1 MDGSSFLAA
10 FASSE
15 AAKDSGSNDASIDTK
30 IQFNGVLD
38 SFPVKGEKITILPSP
53 GDHDVGSSKLKIT
66 NIVNF
71 GWEFKYYP
79 GQLVTVHKNGEYF
92 AYGIYSVG
100 QRAGIVRVVHRKSGE
115 RVLLKGMRGS
125 VQDLAFAHCLEQIIL
140 GVVDEWGN
148 LFVYKIE
155 EKDSA
160 LKTIPLLD
168 ITSSDYIARTT
179 TESEEIRRII
189 WCPYL
194 PEDDDTIDDTSSRL
208 LVLINGSEAQMWN
221 VDLVVNEYGKGD
233 HQSTDISVGKLVISD
248 HTDAITDGTFSPD
261 GTALATASLD
271 GQVKFFQVYM
281 HGSESPRCLH
291 EWSPHNGK
299 QVSSLFFLDNHKN
312 YNPDVQ
318 FWKYVVTAAERNSEI
333 KIWSCENWEC
343 LQTVNFLPAVKSEHF
358 PSCPQP
364 AFKICLDLT
373 SQFLLLSDINRKNVY
388 VLQLQP
394 ESGDRPITVVSVS
407 EFATPSPFLSMSILE
422 AGIRKR
428 ADDPHTLSDVESDN
442 EDGDQHDNDEEKDSD
457 ESDNEMMDG
466 SVHSARRSRGRGRP
480 EGERREATSIK
491 FLLVQPKS
499 LQECRILYDDAF
511 TAINTDNII
520 SPNDN
525 ITKIKTEV
533 TNENSSLLTSS
544 ELSSLKSPN
553 LANVK
558 KEVASPGTESVSSG
572 VSGMPLLTKVKLEP
586 KSPLATIN
594 VTDDLK
600 IKTSSSSVNTP
611 NRGAEISILNLS
623 GTPASGRLQEA
634 ADKITLMSPEAF
646 SSPMSQ
652 HQTIK
657 IKKEPMSPSNPVNA
671 SNEMDRSKVIT
682 SNASSM
688 LPSALNIMN
697 FASAGSSPSR
707 EVQDILA
714 ESEEQ
719 GGITADIV
727 ITEEAETDEVDD
739 EEDEEEYKSPLDGD
753 DDEDPLYDEEE
764 EFKGKLEEYNPE
776 NRLSNHNQSTG
787 HQPQPTSGFTGLL
800 DMIKK
805 EKNPEDAADVLV
817 KAEPGIKYD
826 NASHSTTANTTAG
839 NSSAWLSIVPKQE
852 LLEPKPTKSTPGGVD
867 PLVSPLAALMSGN
880 SNVNRSFEISNDS
893 LNAVTG
899 GNANVSNASVILQS
913 TQHELLLNIE
923 NQMQNMAKT
932 MSQMASL
939 VQTQRAEIQVSYDL
953 E

>member
-1 MDGSSFLAA
+1 
-10 FASSE
+10 
-15 AAKDSGSNDASIDTK
+15 
-30 IQFNGVLD
+30 
-38 SFPVKGEKITILPSP
+38 
-53 GDHDVGSSKLKIT
+53 
-66 NIVNF
+66 
-71 GWEFKYYP
+71 
-79 GQLVTVHKNGEYF
+79 
-92 AYGIYSVG
+92 
-100 QRAGIVRVVHRKSGE
+100 
-115 RVLLKGMRGS
+115 
-125 VQDLAFAHCLEQIIL
+125 
-140 GVVDEWGN
+140 
-148 LFVYKIE
+148 
-155 EKDSA
+155 
-160 LKTIPLLD
+160 
-168 ITSSDYIARTT
+168 
-179 TESEEIRRII
+179 
-189 WCPYL
+189 
-194 PEDDDTIDDTSSRL
+194 
-208 LVLINGSEAQMWN
+208 
-221 VDLVVNEYGKGD
+221 
-233 HQSTDISVGKLVISD
+233 
-248 HTDAITDGTFSPD
+248 
-261 GTALATASLD
+261 
-271 GQVKFFQVYM
+271 
-281 HGSESPRCLH
+281 
-291 EWSPHNGK
+291 
-299 QVSSLFFLDNHKN
+299 
-312 YNPDVQ
+312 
-318 FWKYVVTAAERNSEI
+318 
-333 KIWSCENWEC
+333 
-343 LQTVNFLPAVKSEHF
+343 
-358 PSCPQP
+358 
-364 AFKICLDLT
+364 
-373 SQFLLLSDINRKNVY
+373 
-388 VLQLQP
+388 
-394 ESGDRPITVVSVS
+394 
-407 EFATPSPFLSMSILE
+407 
-422 AGIRKR
+422 
-428 ADDPHTLSDVESDN
+428 
-442 EDGDQHDNDEEKDSD
+442 
-457 ESDNEMMDG
+457 
-466 SVHSARRSRGRGRP
+466 
-480 EGERREATSIK
+480 
-491 FLLVQPKS
+491 
-499 LQECRILYDDAF
+499 
-511 TAINTDNII
+511 
-520 SPNDN
+520 
-525 ITKIKTEV
+525 
-533 TNENSSLLTSS
+533 
-544 ELSSLKSPN
+544 
-553 LANVK
+553 
-558 KEVASPGTESVSSG
+558 
-572 VSGMPLLTKVKLEP
+572 
-586 KSPLATIN
+586 
-594 VTDDLK
+594 
-600 IKTSSSSVNTP
+600 
-611 NRGAEISILNLS
+611 
-623 GTPASGRLQEA
+623 
-634 ADKITLMSPEAF
+634 
-646 SSPMSQ
+646 
-652 HQTIK
+652 
-657 IKKEPMSPSNPVNA
+657 MSPSNPVNA